1 MASLALR
8 GEIVSFDDD
17 PRSGARALRHH
28 PDGVVVIEDGR
39 VVSVGEGSP
48 PGVTVHDYRG
58 KLILP
63 GFIDA
68 HVHYPQTDMVASP
81 GEALLGWL
89 ERYTFPAERAFA
101 DPQHA
106 RDTAA
111 FFLDELLRNGTTT
124 AAVFPTVHAHSV
136 DALFEAAVARRM
148 RIASGK
154 VLMDRNCPDFL
165 RDSAESGYEDSKALI
180 SRWHGKDRLVY
191 AVTPRYAASS
201 SPGQLAAA
209 GRLLAEHP
217 GVLMQT
223 HIAENRDEV
232 AWVRELFPGARN
244 YLDVYDGAGLVGS
257 RSLFAHGIWL
267 DDAERARLALARGSI
282 AFCPGSNFF
291 LGSGC
296 FSYARAHAA
305 HVGVG
310 LGTDIGAGTSFSQ
323 LATMREAYK
332 AARLL
337 GESFS
342 ALDAFY
348 LATLGAARALN
359 MEAHIGSIAAG
370 READLVVL
378 DPAATPLMARR
389 TARAESLEEKLFAL
403 MILGDDR
410 AVAETYVLGERKKL
424 AHR

>member
-1 MASLALR
+1 MAGLALR

-17 PRSGARALRHH
+17 PRSAARALRHY
-28 PDGVVVIEDGR
+28 PDGVVVIDGGR
-39 VVSVGEGSP
+39 VVSVGEAP
-48 PGVTVHDYRG
+48 PPEAVVHDYRG

-101 DPQHA
+101 DPQRA
-106 RDTAA
+106 RSTAG

-136 DALFEAAVARRM
+136 DALFEAAAARRM
-148 RIASGK
+148 RIACGK

-165 RDSAESGYEDSKALI
+165 RDTPETGYEESKALI
-180 SRWHGKDRLVY
+180 ARWHGKGRAVY

-201 SPGQLAAA
+201 SPEQLASA
-209 GRLLAEHP
+209 GRLVAEHP
-217 GVLMQT
+217 GVLVQT

-267 DDAERARLALARGSI
+267 DDAERARLAQARGSI

-291 LGSGC
+291 LGSGL
-296 FSYARAHAA
+296 FSYEKAHAA
-305 HVGVG
+305 RVGVG

-337 GESFS
+337 GESFT
-342 ALDAFY
+342 AQDAFY
-348 LATLGAARALN
+348 LATLGAARALG
-359 MEAHIGSIAAG
+359 MEEHIGSITPG

-389 TARAESLEEKLFAL
+389 TARVESLEEKLFAL

-410 AVAETYVLGERKKL
+410 AVAATYVLGEKL